1 MRDAPCAPA
10 VAGEYSLLR
19 GSAGFPIGFRRHL
32 SILMNFGNYFI
43 NRLECIGLTT
53 SRNSEAA
60 GYLV

>member
-1 MRDAPCAPA
+1 MRDAPYAPA

-53 SRNSEAA
+53 S
-60 GYLV
+60 